1 MDRIKRLSYEVLDNH
16 KSKFGEDFADNKKV
30 LDQISIIRSKG
41 LKNEIAGYIT
51 KYIKNEI
58 REEKAKQA
66 QARAAQSEI
75 EVESNLDDSSLEDAS
90 FVEETQPDDAI
101 TEAVIETPVTEEVPN
116 TTETP
121 TETTTETPTETTT
134 ETPTNGLQPWASKA
148 TSSTQKSRMT

>member
-66 QARAAQSEI
+66 QARASQSEI
-75 EVESNLDDSSLEDAS
+75 EAESNIADSSLEDAS
-90 FVEETQPDDAI
+90 SVEETHLDDAI
-101 TEAVIETPVTEEVPN
+101 AEAVIETPVTEEMPN
-116 TTETP
+116 TTDIP
-121 TETTTETPTETTT
+121 TEDTTDIPTEDTTDIPTEDTTEKP
-134 ETPTNGLQPWASKA
+134 
-148 TSSTQKSRMT
+148 